1 MPTMPFTVSLGAY
14 SAPSK
19 PRKRNLFL
27 RIVDAIAASNRRRAE
42 REIAAFFWP
51 RYGSQVSDG
60 TSS

>member
-1 MPTMPFTVSLGAY
+1 MPTMPFTVSFRAY

-27 RIVDAIAASNRRRAE
+27 RIVDAIAQSSRRKAE
-42 REIAAFFWP
+42 RKLAAFWP
-51 RYGSQVSDG
+51 RHGSQVSDG